1 MKVCLVSRE
10 YPQETGWGGIG
21 TYTYQL
27 AHALTEYGHKVHIIA
42 QSLDT
47 DKEYNDGDVFVHRI
61 SHRTLFYKKWRLKE
75 FALRLEYSMRVSNKI
90 LELKNKYGIDIV
102 EGPNLSA
109 ETFIYSLKKRT
120 PLVTRLHTNFSEVV
134 DFVGW
139 QRSLDLTF
147 SCYLEEAVINN
158 SDLVT
163 CSTKEHARF
172 ISNGN
177 GRKLLEKIAIVP
189 LGIELPILNESP
201 ALTRKQNILF
211 VGRLEKRKGI
221 QVLIKAIPLVL
232 ERLPDTT
239 FTIIGRDTFVTP
251 DFIGFSGDNRY
262 SFKNK
267 LLGELPEKYRRS
279 VNFLDYVNSDDLK
292 KYYGSCNLFV
302 GPSLYE
308 SFGLIYLEAMSFGK
322 PVIGCGVGGVPE
334 VVDDGYTGILVP
346 PEDYEALAGAIVGL
360 LSDNRKLSEMG
371 INARALVENKFS
383 REIMAKRT
391 LDLYE
396 SVIKN

>member
-1 MKVCLVSRE
+1 
-10 YPQETGWGGIG
+10 
-21 TYTYQL
+21 
-27 AHALTEYGHKVHIIA
+27 
-42 QSLDT
+42 
-47 DKEYNDGDVFVHRI
+47 
-61 SHRTLFYKKWRLKE
+61 
-75 FALRLEYSMRVSNKI
+75 
-90 LELKNKYGIDIV
+90 
-102 EGPNLSA
+102 
-109 ETFIYSLKKRT
+109 
-120 PLVTRLHTNFSEVV
+120 
-134 DFVGW
+134 
-139 QRSLDLTF
+139 
-147 SCYLEEAVINN
+147 
-158 SDLVT
+158 
-163 CSTKEHARF
+163 
-172 ISNGN
+172 
-177 GRKLLEKIAIVP
+177 
-189 LGIELPILNESP
+189 
-201 ALTRKQNILF
+201 
-211 VGRLEKRKGI
+211 
-221 QVLIKAIPLVL
+221 VL
-232 ERLPDTT
+232 ERLPDAT

-267 LLGELPEKYRRS
+267 LLGELPEKYRGS

-292 KYYGSCNLFV
+292 KYYASCNLFV